1 MPNRLSLLDELR
13 TGGFEA
19 SLITT
24 FNAYLPFYEEVVLR
38 RLENAGARHNVLMMD
53 ARQFATSIKNHPPR
67 LAGRRYTIAPVQVA
81 GAFHPKL
88 ILLLGKQKSL
98 IAIGSHNVTLAGF
111 GFNRELSNII
121 RVEGPDDL
129 EGQEALAATW
139 DVIETWIDQAVT
151 QLPTQLLDSIRKLRE
166 VGQLRTAQRTSSSH
180 LHVLGGGFDK
190 ETLWSKVREIS
201 PDKVTRVATVG
212 AFFDNELR
220 FIRRLLADLKPDR
233 LVVGIDPATV
243 QLPHAAR
250 HFPGIEYVRL
260 SNLGAEPKDGDGT
273 VGYLHAKA
281 LFAESIGGERIF
293 VSGSANPSSPAWLA
307 TNASGNAEIMVA
319 RLGEGA
325 TAAENETG
333 LTSIFDMP
341 MLTEED
347 WKTIQANAVKNEST
361 APLGLRPRIVI
372 AGEDQLMFPIDC
384 VPQGPDLE
392 FALLNEDGCEIY
404 RLEKVTTE
412 GANYVLPVPHD
423 KLQLAVWLR
432 CDSAGV
438 TEAKFLLHH
447 PYIIEE
453 QARTGLQRQFRDALL
468 SLQSD
473 SPNIDLLIECIDKI
487 VFSEYGSVSAR
498 PGNVTANK
506 SSANDASSTS
516 VSMSI
521 DLSEIRSRKAKHR
534 MRHSNDFAYLLDALI
549 YHLHRL
555 PGDRPAEARDRFG
568 RTEEEQIDADDD
580 EHQDENQAHPLEQ
593 TKLLELCHSK
603 VATIVNRMIAQLR
616 AYANGKSAFDM
627 VLIRLLGVLA
637 VLRELRTCDEKV
649 PWVAKGETTV
659 PKENFRKLFEE
670 VMYSLFEGEQSLWNF
685 GNADELESSDDL
697 ARLKGLL
704 IWLAWETGY
713 TLDLYKPFMET
724 DAQQQTRLRRNA
736 MLVALAQ
743 TIYSDEVV
751 IDEARLSIGAISLGE
766 LEWFRYL
773 IELDNVC
780 QKIKNGEVDLL
791 PSRSANPGDLAFH
804 RTYQNWSL
812 RIVLGSD
819 NANVR
824 MMRLSKPDTD
834 WVFRHGQIGVTRLFS
849 V

>member
-13 TGGFEA
+13 TGSFEA
-19 SLITT
+19 SLIAT

-53 ARQFATSIKNHPPR
+53 AGQYATSIKNHPPR

-121 RVEGPDDL
+121 RIENPDDL

-139 DVIETWIDQAVT
+139 DVIETWISQAAT
-151 QLPTQLLDSIRKLRE
+151 QLPIELLDSIRKLRQ
-166 VGQLRTAQRTSSSH
+166 VGQLRTAQRTTASH
-180 LHVLGGGFDK
+180 LHVLGGGLDS
-190 ETLWSKVREIS
+190 EPLWSKVRDIS
-201 PDKVTRVATVG
+201 PNKVTRVAIVG
-212 AFFDNELR
+212 AFFDNGLR
-220 FIRRLLADLKPDR
+220 FVRRLLADLKPDR

-243 QLPHAAR
+243 QLPDVAR
-250 HFPGIEYVRL
+250 RLPGIEYVRL
-260 SNLGAEPKDGDGT
+260 SNLGGEPINGDGSA
-273 VGYLHAKA
+273 GYLHAKA
-281 LFAESIGGERIF
+281 LFVESLGDERIF

-307 TNASGNAEIMVA
+307 TNASGNVEIMVA

-325 TAAENETG
+325 MAAENETG
-333 LTSIFDMP
+333 LASILDMP

-347 WKTIQANAVKNEST
+347 WKTIEANDVKNEST
-361 APLGLRPRIVI
+361 ARLGLRPGIVI
-372 AGEDQLMFPIDC
+372 ADGNQLIFPIDC
-384 VPQGPDLE
+384 VPQGSDLE
-392 FALLNEDGCEIY
+392 FALLNEDGYEIY
-404 RLEKVTTE
+404 RLEKITTE
-412 GANYVLPVPHD
+412 GANYVLSVPQAE
-423 KLQLAVWLR
+423 LRLAVWLR
-432 CDSAGV
+432 CDSSGV

-453 QARTGLQRQFRDALL
+453 QARTGPQRQFRDALL

-487 VFSEYGSVSAR
+487 IFSEYGSESAR
-498 PGNVTANK
+498 LGKVTSKRSFAIED
-506 SSANDASSTS
+506 SRQTDSLA
-516 VSMSI
+516 I

-534 MRHSNDFAYLLDALI
+534 MRHSNDFAYLLDTLI

-555 PGDRPAEARDRFG
+555 PGDRPTEARDRFG
-568 RTEEEQIDADDD
+568 RTEEEQIDMDDD
-580 EHQDENQAHPLEQ
+580 ELKEENQPDPLEH
-593 TKLLELCHSK
+593 TVLLELCHSK
-603 VATIVNRMIAQLR
+603 VGTVVNRMITQLR
-616 AYANGKSAFDM
+616 AYANGKNALDQ

-649 PWVAKGETTV
+649 PWVAKGKTTV
-659 PKENFRKLFEE
+659 PKEHSCKLFEE
-670 VMYSLFEGEQSLWNF
+670 VMYSLFEGEQSLLNL
-685 GNADELESSDDL
+685 GNADELEFSDDL

-724 DAQQQTRLRRNA
+724 DEQQQTRLQRNA

-743 TIYSDEVV
+743 TIQSDDVV
-751 IDEARLSIGAISLGE
+751 IHEARLSIGAISSGE

-773 IELDNVC
+773 TELDNAC
-780 QKIKNGEVDLL
+780 QKIKDGEVDLL
-791 PSRSANPGDLAFH
+791 PSRSANPGDVAFH
-804 RTYQNWSL
+804 RTIQNWSL

-819 NANVR
+819 NANIR
-824 MMRLSKPDTD
+824 MMKLSKLDTTCEY
-834 WVFRHGQIGVTRLFS
+834 RHEKIGVTRLIS
-849 V
+849 I